1 MPFFFT
7 NRDNVDYLFLLEIFF
22 GEGNFVVDNKF
33 VLLLSLIW
41 RYYLFKIILIAIIII
56 PDDTLIRIEF

>member
-1 MPFFFT
+1 M
-7 NRDNVDYLFLLEIFF
+7 
-22 GEGNFVVDNKF
+22 DNKF